1 MYTKIY
7 ELDKDNFIFCSKI
20 DCDDSMSGPAHNI
33 LILERIQ
40 LKEIFTKRKRCKIKR
55 NRILKNHYEK
65 YYDRPKK
72 KKKRLT

>member
-1 MYTKIY
+1 
-7 ELDKDNFIFCSKI
+7 
-20 DCDDSMSGPAHNI
+20 MSGPAHNI

-40 LKEIFTKRKRCKIKR
+40 LKEISQKEKDAK
-55 NRILKNHYEK
+55 LKEIEYCENHYEK

>member
-40 LKEIFTKRKRCKIKR
+40 LKEISQKEKDAK
-55 NRILKNHYEK
+55 LKEIEYCENYHEK

-72 KKKRLT
+72 KRKKD